1 MELLSTLAIP
11 VVLALVGVWGLCR
24 HVAVF
29 PVFLDGAKKGLTTA
43 VGILPTMVGMLTAVT
58 MLRASGAIDLLAH
71 ALAPVMGAL
80 GIPEA
85 CAPLVLLKPVSGSGG
100 LAIGAEVMRQS
111 GADSLTGLTAAV
123 MLGASETSIYTI
135 SLYAG
140 SLKLPG
146 TRYAIQRRCWPTWPP
161 SSPRPFLPAC
171 FSG

>member
-1 MELLSTLAIP
+1 M
-11 VVLALVGVWGLCR
+11 VLALVGVWGLCR

-85 CAPLVLLKPVSGSGG
+85 CAPLVLLKPVRRQRRAGHRGRGSC
-100 LAIGAEVMRQS
+100 ARA
-111 GADSLTGLTAAV
+111 APDSLTGLTAAV

-146 TRYAIQRRCWPTWPP
+146 TRYAIQRPLLADLAAFV
-161 SSPRPFLPAC
+161 SSAFFTRLF
-171 FSG
+171 FG